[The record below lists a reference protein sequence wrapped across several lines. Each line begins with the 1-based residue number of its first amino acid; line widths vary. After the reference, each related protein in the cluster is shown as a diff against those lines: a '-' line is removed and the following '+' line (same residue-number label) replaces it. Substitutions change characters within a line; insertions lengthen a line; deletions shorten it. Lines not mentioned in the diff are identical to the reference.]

1 MRLISP
7 QLLAISS
14 LLLGITGCGSDNKS
28 EPDPVE
34 ATQQITGI
42 AVDGYLA
49 MAKACIDVN
58 NNFQCDGDSEYQVLT
73 DKNGRFD
80 IVAPED
86 LAVKAPLLITT
97 SVGITIDSDH
107 PEQTI
112 NQAFYL
118 LSDYKKP
125 AVVSPLTTLVY
136 AKAQSLGDSAQAEK
150 VLMQQLGLTDTS
162 MLYSDFIAAKNDQ
175 SLTAEQRQKH
185 SNVHILSQVI
195 TDIIAQGLAQSA
207 TNTSDDEKPKVT
219 KLFTEKLASLPAE
232 KISEQV
238 DDAITTGK
246 DTSTLAKVFLAATPS
261 LIVSKNEVDLGE
273 ITPVIVPD
281 PVTPDPVTPDPVT
294 PDPVTPDPVTPDP
307 VTPDPV
313 TPDPVTPDPV
323 TPDPVTP
330 DPVTPDPVTPDP
342 VTPDPVTPD
351 PVTPD
356 PVTPPTIINP
366 AAPTN
371 AVVNDAANTFGWTL
385 VTGYSQISDY
395 QYSSDNGTNWHDV
408 NANPLLLTNQYYPAG
423 TVQVRVKADSKTSRN
438 AGAILASSTAYYLV
452 PIAPNNG
459 AVTNGDLGTS
469 STFAFDL
476 VPDFSQLS
484 NYQYSS
490 DNGKTWQAV
499 TVNPIVLT
507 EKTYAINQVQVRV
520 TNNLAAGNLA
530 GTTLSNQEAFTPN
543 LGPAPK
549 AVTIQYMYK
558 NNGIR
563 WQMLG
568 QFPEIEHYE
577 YTNDHGVTWQGATSK
592 TQHVG
597 HQAYARADV
606 GVRVKELANGQ
617 GAAAGEISWVAD
629 SDDDS
634 LFVALPYTWM
644 NKAKESES
652 LTTYGSWNTS
662 ETSCLIDHNAPTP
675 TYWIKI
681 NSSYGSDAETKITEA
696 INKKACGISDW
707 QLLSESELITLAQT
721 EADSELADFEGSY
734 DKFFTKNDSD
744 QLIMIKNA
752 VVQGSYSSY
761 ESAGI
766 LLRWQYP
773 GASQAIININAL
785 ITKLQTEIASN
796 TSDYDTARL
805 DADAL
810 LASYTSATSVA
821 NYLAV
826 NNNLVASQTS
836 LTTGATLVNAQ
847 LVTSTNDVNS
857 LSFLASFVS
866 QDTLATAVEKQ
877 AAQAAV
883 TLATTELTKQKNNNE
898 QLISLQQQL
907 NQLEQTLI
915 NINAAL
921 ASKTDLDSS
930 TAALTTAHAS
940 YPAAINA
947 LGGSEQYNLA
957 MQAATNWYQVNEQ
970 FTLANKQLTQ
980 YQSLLNALPSALHV
994 DALAELTLTQ
1004 SNLDAAVLPFS
1015 EAGFINDHQSIKQAF
1030 EAAYQAGFVTTVAD
1044 AMVGTHFAKLD
1055 LAGHYMPTS
1064 ATFQQGWRCVADLRH
1079 NDKSRIWSI
1088 MEKGSK
1094 DSVDNVAY
1102 VGGSGQ
1108 NLTEAGG
1115 LQEQYNSNSIC
1126 GFDDWTIPTMDLLKS
1141 LSTVD
1146 YSGSYTTIDNSV
1158 FPHHQGVTT
1167 AYYYYWS
1174 NQSASSNTKH
1184 TLYQYKSAHSGYGNG
1199 DETTLSNAVDGYG
1212 EDNYLTFARLY
1223 RQKQQQLLD
1232 NDGNVVT
1239 DIADAFCAKDQ
1250 SGLIWQLPK
1259 TADVSSRYQTVAKI
1273 TGLNDDGT
1281 VENNNIANELN
1292 AAPQPLCGKTNWQL
1306 PTLAQLQSLYT
1317 SPLNH
1322 DFFQHW
1328 TVSSDDSNDRDYYLA
1343 RDIGSYSRNRCL
1355 SLNGS
1360 ENSSGCSRKSYNGA
1374 PPYQYTYMMISEP
1387 TKAVPAA
1394 PTNGV
1399 VVDSADINSF
1409 GWDYVSDFPT
1419 PSDYQ
1424 YTIDGGVKWQDVTT
1438 NPQLLDD
1445 QNIDSGDVQVRVK
1458 AQPLKYIPVG
1468 EVLAS
1473 TVAYTS
1479 LKTCTGFNKD
1489 GVCYTLSDVSLN
1501 HDNAIANCQASG
1513 AELLSK
1519 DSSVNKND
1527 IATNLALSTS
1537 SGYWLKEVHTSNDS
1551 FSLIYNYG
1559 NWGPDSYFQSKSKGT
1574 LQQFIC
1580 AK

>member
-1 MRLISP
+1 MKLISP
-7 QLLAISS
+7 QLLALSS
-14 LLLGITGCGSDNKS
+14 ILLGLTGCGSDNKA
-28 EPDPVE
+28 EPEPV
-34 ATQQITGI
+34 AAIQKISGV

-49 MAKACIDVN
+49 MAKACIDLN

-73 DKNGRFD
+73 DQDGRFE
-80 IVAPED
+80 IVAPEE
-86 LAVKAPLLITT
+86 LTVKAPLLVTT
-97 SVGITIDSDH
+97 SAGVSIDSDY
-107 PEQTI
+107 PEKTI
-112 NQAFYL
+112 EQAYYL

-125 AVVSPLTTLVY
+125 EVVSPLTTLVY
-136 AKAQSLGDSAQAEK
+136 AKMQTLGNKTQAEQ
-150 VLMQQLGLTDTS
+150 VLVQQLGLIDSS
-162 MLYSDFIAAKNDQ
+162 MLYSDFVAAKNDLN
-175 SLTAEQRQKH
+175 LTTEQRKKYSDLH
-185 SNVHILSQVI
+185 TLSQVI
-195 TDIIAQGLAQSA
+195 TDIIAQGLAQS
-207 TNTSDDEKPKVT
+207 TSNTSDEERPQVS
-219 KLFTEKLASLPAE
+219 KLFTDKLADLPIE
-232 KISEQV
+232 EINEQV
-238 DDAITTGK
+238 NNAISTG
-246 DTSTLAKVFLAATPS
+246 DEINTLAELFLQNTPS
-261 LIVSKNEVDLGE
+261 LIVSKNEVDNGK
-273 ITPVIVPD
+273 ITPVIIPD

-307 VTPDPV
+307 ATPDPV

-330 DPVTPDPVTPDP
+330 A
-342 VTPDPVTPD
+342 
-351 PVTPD
+351 
-356 PVTPPTIINP
+356 PVTPPTIMNP
-366 AAPTN
+366 SAPTN

-459 AVTNGDLGTS
+459 AVTNGDVGTS

-476 VPDFSQLS
+476 VPDFSKLS

-563 WQMLG
+563 WEMLG

-577 YTNDHGVTWQGATSK
+577 YTNNKGVTWQDATSK

-773 GASQAIININAL
+773 GASQAIIKINAL
-785 ITKLQTEIASN
+785 VTKLQTEIASN

-821 NYLAV
+821 NYLAI

-836 LTTGATLVNAQ
+836 LTTGTTLVNAQ
-847 LVTSTNDVNS
+847 LVTSTNDINS

-883 TLATTELTKQKNNNE
+883 TLATTELTKQQNNDE

-907 NQLEQTLI
+907 SQLEQTLI

-957 MQAATNWYQVNEQ
+957 MQAATSWYQVNEQ
-970 FTLANKQLTQ
+970 FTLANKQLSQ

-1030 EAAYQAGFVTTVAD
+1030 ETAYQAGFVTTVAD

-1064 ATFQQGWRCVADLRH
+1064 ATFQQGWRCVTDLRH
-1079 NDKSRIWSI
+1079 NDKGRIWSL
-1088 MEKGSK
+1088 MEKGTSG
-1094 DSVDNVAY
+1094 SIDNVAY
-1102 VGGSGQ
+1102 AGGSGQ
-1108 NLTEAGG
+1108 NLTEADG
-1115 LQEQYNSNSIC
+1115 LQEQYNSNAIC
-1126 GFDDWTIPTMDLLKS
+1126 GFSDWTIPTPDLLAS
-1141 LSTVD
+1141 LATAD
-1146 YSGSYTTIDNSV
+1146 YSDSKKTIDITA
-1158 FPHHQGVTT
+1158 FPHHQG
-1167 AYYYYWS
+1167 ASIEDYFYWS
-1174 NQSASSNTKH
+1174 NQSASSNTQH
-1184 TLYQYKSAHSGYGNG
+1184 AAYEYSGTESGYSNNRNISNQG
-1199 DETTLSNAVDGYG
+1199 DQ
-1212 EDNYLTFARLY
+1212 NYLTFARLY

-1281 VENNNIANELN
+1281 VESNNIANELN
-1292 AAPQPLCGKTNWQL
+1292 TAPQPLCGKTNWQL

-1328 TVSSDDSNDRDYYLA
+1328 TVSSDDSNDKDYYLA

-1360 ENSSGCSRKSYNGA
+1360 ENSSSCSRKSYNGA

-1387 TKAVPAA
+1387 TKAAPAA

-1409 GWDYVSDFPT
+1409 GWDYVSGFPT

-1424 YTIDGGVKWQDVTT
+1424 YTIDGGIKWYDVSN
-1438 NPQLLDD
+1438 NPQALNDAK
-1445 QNIDSGDVQVRVK
+1445 IAIGDMQVRIK
-1458 AQPLKYIPVG
+1458 AQPTEYFPTGEALQAQQEYISQSG
-1468 EVLAS
+1468 CIGYQDNGL
-1473 TVAYTS
+1473 
-1479 LKTCTGFNKD
+1479 
-1489 GVCYTLSDVSLN
+1489 CYTIVN
-1501 HDNAIANCQASG
+1501 EGKTHDDAIAHCLSLG
-1513 AELLSK
+1513 AALISK
-1519 DSSVNKND
+1519 DTSID
-1527 IATNLALSTS
+1527 WTAMEAGLSMDRS
-1537 SGYWLKEVHTSNDS
+1537 LQYWLKEKDS
-1551 FSLIYNYG
+1551 
-1559 NWGPDSYFQSKSKGT
+1559 WPSYAYSIRVSSGVWNVDYASKNVSTNQG
-1574 LQQFIC
+1574 FIC
-1580 AK
+1580 VK